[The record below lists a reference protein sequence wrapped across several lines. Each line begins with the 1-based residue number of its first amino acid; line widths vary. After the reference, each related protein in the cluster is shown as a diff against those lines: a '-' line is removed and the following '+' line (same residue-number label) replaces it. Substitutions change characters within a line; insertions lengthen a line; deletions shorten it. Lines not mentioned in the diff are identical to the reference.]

1 VFRHDHDTEDVTERI
16 DHLMAAVFVADDTAR
31 RAQVAE
37 HVAPD
42 FVYVGPDGVYD
53 SAAGLDEAFAAYRR
67 PGHVTTLRRTSPVE
81 VHHGW
86 FRFTWQRVEDGVR
99 AMEGWAFGAL
109 DEHGTIRRVVV
120 FEGLVPGRAG
130 REN

>member
-1 VFRHDHDTEDVTERI
+1 VFRHDHQTEDIAERI
-16 DHLMAAVFVADDTAR
+16 DHLMAAVFVADDAER
-31 RAQVAE
+31 RARLAE

-53 SAAGLDEAFAAYRR
+53 GAAGLDEAFVAYRR
-67 PGHVTTLRRTSPVE
+67 AGHVTTLRRTSPVE

-86 FRFTWQRVEDGVR
+86 FRLSWQRLEDGIG
-99 AMEGWAFGAL
+99 AMEGWALGSLDDRGA
-109 DEHGTIRRVVV
+109 IRRVVV
-120 FEGLVPGRAG
+120 FEGMVPR